1 MNALNSKGRVLFGRL
16 RMVSAVLLGVGL
28 LGMSMPGCP
37 GGALQT
43 QVDTLQTANVDL
55 TKKVQTLATQL
66 GGVTNDMTQVK
77 SLLAQM
83 TALMTAQKTTVDQLE
98 TKIKELE
105 AKSHKKKR

>member
-1 MNALNSKGRVLFGRL
+1 MQKINSKDSVFGRVRIA
-16 RMVSAVLLGVGL
+16 SAVLLGVGL

-43 QVDTLQTANVDL
+43 QVDTLQASNADL
-55 TKKVQTLATQL
+55 TKKVQTLTTQL
-66 GGVTNDMTQVK
+66 GGMGNDMTQVK

-105 AKSHKKKR
+105 SKSHKKKR